1 MESSSAR
8 KWDALPDQL
17 DVLAGASAPAHDPLV
32 DLVQPAPAS
41 PAPTPLTPE
50 LGKMFLSYYGLREN
64 PFADSLNPGF
74 FYRTEAHGDALERI
88 MLTVEN
94 DLSLGMVTG
103 ESGTGKTLLTQ
114 LILQQLDP
122 AKYCPVLV
130 LVSPGLSKTG
140 LLREILSE
148 LNVALPVGVARTQ
161 ELIKLLS
168 NCVIELHQQ
177 GRKLVILIDECHFLS
192 GDNLHIIRTISN
204 IEIPERKLV
213 TCLLIG
219 EARFPQR
226 LQHPSFDSIRN
237 RMYLQCVLPPMSAE
251 DCAEYVKFRLMSSG
265 GNDNLFDAEAL
276 AAVHTRAGGVGRSVN
291 KLCMLALLEGCLAR
305 AAGISA
311 ELVHRAAARG

>member
-1 MESSSAR
+1 METSSAR
-8 KWDALPDQL
+8 KWDAINDPL
-17 DVLAGASAPAHDPLV
+17 DALAGAPAPDHPPLV
-32 DLVQPAPAS
+32 NLVPPA
-41 PAPTPLTPE
+41 TPDPVTPE
-50 LGKMFLSYYGLREN
+50 LGAMFLSYYGLRTN

-74 FYRTEAHGDALERI
+74 FYRTEAHGDALERMI
-88 MLTVEN
+88 LTIEN

-122 AKYCPVLV
+122 ARYCPVLV

-161 ELIKLLS
+161 ELIKLLG
-168 NCVIELHQQ
+168 NVVIELHQQ

-192 GDNLHIIRTISN
+192 GDNLHILRTISN

-213 TCLLIG
+213 TCLLFG

-237 RMYLQCVLPPMSAE
+237 RMYLQCVLPAMSPD

-265 GNDNLFDAEAL
+265 GRDDLFDAEAL
-276 AAVHTRAGGVGRSVN
+276 AAIHARAGGIGRSVN
-291 KLCMLALLEGCLAR
+291 KLCMLTLLEGCMAR
-305 AAGISA
+305 AASISA
-311 ELVHRAAARG
+311 DLVQRAAARA

>member
-1 MESSSAR
+1 METSSAR
-8 KWDALPDQL
+8 KWDAINDPL
-17 DVLAGASAPAHDPLV
+17 DALTGAPAPDHPPLV
-32 DLVQPAPAS
+32 NLVPPA
-41 PAPTPLTPE
+41 TPDPVTPE
-50 LGKMFLSYYGLREN
+50 LGAMFLSYYGLRTN

-74 FYRTEAHGDALERI
+74 FYRTEAHGDALERMI
-88 MLTVEN
+88 LTIEN

-122 AKYCPVLV
+122 ARYCPVLV

-161 ELIKLLS
+161 ELIKLLG
-168 NCVIELHQQ
+168 NVVIELHQQ

-192 GDNLHIIRTISN
+192 GDNLHILRTISN

-213 TCLLIG
+213 TCLLFG

-237 RMYLQCVLPPMSAE
+237 RMYLQCVLPAMSPD

-265 GNDNLFDAEAL
+265 GRDDLFDAEAL
-276 AAVHTRAGGVGRSVN
+276 AAIHTRAGGIGRSVN
-291 KLCMLALLEGCLAR
+291 KLCMLTLLEGCMAR
-305 AAGISA
+305 AASISA
-311 ELVHRAAARG
+311 DLVHRAAARA